1 MSEKKHDHCCSHQH
15 DNVHNTAKSNENI
28 DFSTG
33 DSRWD
38 SLLIEDMDCPTEE
51 RLIREKLKGIE
62 AIEVLEFNL
71 IKRVLKI
78 KHRYTQ
84 IEPLQQMI
92 SELGMQAVPYNNQIL
107 HESISPKSTI
117 MLMIAGTLAFSAELM
132 HYLAAPEFLII
143 IASLLAIVLVG
154 IPTYYKGFIALKNK
168 ALNINALMS
177 IAVTGAIIIGQ
188 WPEAA
193 MVIVLFT
200 LAEYIETLSLQR
212 ARNAIGGLLSLA
224 PTTAEVQQSDG
235 SWQTVNAD
243 EVLLNN
249 IVRVKPGQRI
259 ALDGEITS
267 GQTTI
272 DQSAITGESMPIE
285 KSIGDSVYA
294 GTVNGN
300 QAFTFKV
307 TRITSDTTLARIIQ
321 RVEEAQS
328 SRAPTQRFVD
338 QFSKYYTP
346 IVVGLALLVA
356 LITIPSWIMTGIFSI
371 DWIYKA
377 LVLLVIACP
386 CALVIS
392 TPVTIVSG
400 LARAAKLGILVKGG
414 VYLEQAHK
422 LQWLAV
428 DKTGTLTMGKPSQ
441 TDYLSLNNN
450 IDAQKIA
457 ASLANHSDHPVS
469 LAIAQAAK
477 NNLLP
482 VENFEALL
490 GRGTKGT
497 INGQSYYLGN
507 YRLMEEIGVTSTT
520 LNDTIKPFEQQGKTI
535 TLLASTTEVIGLF
548 AVADTIKSTTKQ
560 AINELH
566 QLGLKVLMLTGD
578 NAYTA
583 EAIAKEVGIDE
594 VKANLL
600 PEDKLTIIEEKIKQ
614 QQTIG
619 MVGDGINDTP
629 ALARAN
635 IGFAMGAI
643 GTDSAIE
650 TADVA
655 LMDDDLRKL
664 PQFIRLSK
672 ATRQL
677 LIQNISFAIT
687 IKLLFIILTIVG
699 YGTLWMAIFAD
710 IGVSLLVVFNG
721 LRLLLFK

>member
-51 RLIREKLKGIE
+51 RLIREKFKGIE

-107 HESISPKSTI
+107 HESISAKSTI
-117 MLMIAGTLAFSAELM
+117 MLMVAGTLAFSAELM
-132 HYLAAPEFLII
+132 HYLAASEFLII

-177 IAVTGAIIIGQ
+177 IAVTGAILIGQ